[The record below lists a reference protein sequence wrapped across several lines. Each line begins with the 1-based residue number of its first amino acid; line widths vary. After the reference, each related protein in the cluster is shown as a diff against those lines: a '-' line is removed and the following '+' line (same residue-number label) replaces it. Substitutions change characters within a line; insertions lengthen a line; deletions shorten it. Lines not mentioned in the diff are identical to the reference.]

1 MAEPGGLYA
10 DLRASPGGEELKF
23 IRQVLAIVQKD
34 LAAELRTKENLSAMI
49 VFSLLVLVIFNFAFE
64 LQGLDIT
71 VVGSGVLWTAFTFS
85 GILGLGRSFAAE
97 KDKGS
102 LEGVMLSPVDRGA
115 VFLGKMISN
124 FLFITVMEAVTLPLF
139 ALLNNAAIPW
149 WPLVPYVVLGTIGFA
164 AMGTLL
170 SAVASSTKMRE
181 VMLPILLFP
190 VTVPLLMAAV
200 KLTGGALQARA
211 FSEVSNWFSILIAYD
226 AIFLVVSFWVFEY
239 VVEE

>member
-1 MAEPGGLYA
+1 M
-10 DLRASPGGEELKF
+10 KF
-23 IRQVLAIVQKD
+23 IRQVRAIVQKD

-102 LEGVMLSPVDRGA
+102 LEGVLLSPVDRGA
-115 VFLGKMISN
+115 VFLGKAISN

-149 WPLVPYVVLGTIGFA
+149 WPLVPYIVLGTIGFA

-170 SAVASSTKMRE
+170 SAIAASTKMRE

-200 KLTGGALQARA
+200 KLTGGALQARD
-211 FSEVSNWFSILIAYD
+211 FSEVTNWFSILVAYD

>member
-1 MAEPGGLYA
+1 M
-10 DLRASPGGEELKF
+10 KF
-23 IRQVLAIVQKD
+23 LRQVSAIVQKD
-34 LAAELRTKENLSAMI
+34 IAAELRTKENLSAMV

-71 VVGSGVLWTAFTFS
+71 VVGSGVLWVAFTFS

-102 LEGVMLSPVDRGA
+102 LEGVLLSPVDRGA
-115 VFLGKMISN
+115 VYLGKTTSN
-124 FLFITVMEAVTLPLF
+124 FLFIVVMEAVTLPLF

-149 WPLVPYVVLGTIGFA
+149 WPLVPYVLLGTLGFA

-170 SAVASSTKMRE
+170 SAVAASTKMRE

-190 VTVPLLMAAV
+190 VSVPLLMAAV
-200 KLTGGALQARA
+200 NLTSGALQTRA
-211 FSEVSNWFSILIAYD
+211 FSEVSNWFGILVAYD
-226 AIFLVVSFWVFEY
+226 AIFLVVAFWVFEY

>member
-1 MAEPGGLYA
+1 MRFL
-10 DLRASPGGEELKF
+10 
-23 IRQVLAIVQKD
+23 RQVLAIIEKD
-34 LAAELRTKENLSAMI
+34 LAAELRTKENLSAMV

-64 LQGLDIT
+64 LQGVDIT
-71 VVGSGVLWTAFTFS
+71 VLGSGILWVAFTFS

-102 LEGVMLSPVDRGA
+102 LEGVLLSPVDRGA
-115 VFLGKMISN
+115 VFLGKAISN

-139 ALLNNAAIPW
+139 AVLNNVGIPW
-149 WPLVPYVVLGTIGFA
+149 FPLIPYIVMGTIGFA

-190 VTVPLLMAAV
+190 VSIPLLMAAV
-200 KLTGGALQARA
+200 KLTSGALQARDFA
-211 FSEVSNWFSILIAYD
+211 DVSNWFNILLVYD
-226 AIFLVVSFWVFEY
+226 VIFLVVAFWVFEY

>member
-1 MAEPGGLYA
+1 M
-10 DLRASPGGEELKF
+10 KF
-23 IRQVLAIVQKD
+23 LRQVAAIVQKD
-34 LAAELRTKENLSAMI
+34 IAAEFRTKENLSAMI

-102 LEGVMLSPVDRGA
+102 LEGVLLSPVDRGA
-115 VFLGKMISN
+115 VFLGKALSN
-124 FLFITVMEAVTLPLF
+124 FLFISVMEAVTLPLF
-139 ALLNNAAIPW
+139 AVLNNAAIPW
-149 WPLVPYVVLGTIGFA
+149 WPLVPYIILGTIGFA

-190 VTVPLLMAAV
+190 VAVPLLMAAV
-200 KLTGGALQARA
+200 KLTSGALQAHA
-211 FSEVSNWFSILIAYD
+211 FSEVANWFSILIAYD

>member
-1 MAEPGGLYA
+1 M
-10 DLRASPGGEELKF
+10 KF
-23 IRQVLAIVQKD
+23 LRQVYAIVQKD
-34 LAAELRTKENLSAMI
+34 LAAELRTKENLSAMV

-64 LQGLDIT
+64 LQGVDIT
-71 VVGSGVLWTAFTFS
+71 VLGSGVLWVAFTFS

-102 LEGVMLSPVDRGA
+102 LEGVLLSPVDRGA
-115 VFLGKMISN
+115 MFLGKATSN
-124 FLFITVMEAVTLPLF
+124 WLFITVMEAVTLPLF
-139 ALLNNAAIPW
+139 AILNNVAIPW
-149 WPLVPYVVLGTIGFA
+149 FPLIPYIIMGTIGFA

-190 VTVPLLMAAV
+190 VSIPLLMAAV
-200 KLTGGALQARA
+200 KLTSGALQGREFAD
-211 FSEVSNWFSILIAYD
+211 VSNWFNILMVYD
-226 AIFLVVSFWVFEY
+226 VIFIVVAFWVFEY

>member
-1 MAEPGGLYA
+1 M
-10 DLRASPGGEELKF
+10 KF
-23 IRQVLAIVQKD
+23 LRQVAAIVQKD
-34 LAAELRTKENLSAMI
+34 IAAEFRTKENLSAMI

-102 LEGVMLSPVDRGA
+102 LEGVLLSPVDRGA
-115 VFLGKMISN
+115 VFLGKAISN
-124 FLFITVMEAVTLPLF
+124 FLFISVMEAVTLPLF
-139 ALLNNAAIPW
+139 AVLNNAAIPW
-149 WPLVPYVVLGTIGFA
+149 WPLVPYIILGTIGFA

-190 VTVPLLMAAV
+190 VAVPLLMAAV
-200 KLTGGALQARA
+200 KLTSGALQAHA
-211 FSEVSNWFSILIAYD
+211 FSEVANWFSILIAYD

>member
-1 MAEPGGLYA
+1 V
-10 DLRASPGGEELKF
+10 KF
-23 IRQVLAIVQKD
+23 IRQVYAIVQKD
-34 LAAELRTKENLSAMI
+34 LAAELRTKENLSAMM

-64 LQGLDIT
+64 LQGVDLT
-71 VVGSGVLWTAFTFS
+71 VLGSGVLWVAFTFS

-102 LEGVMLSPVDRGA
+102 LEGVLLSPVDRGA
-115 VFLGKMISN
+115 MFLGKAISN
-124 FLFITVMEAVTLPLF
+124 WLFITVMEAVTLPLF
-139 ALLNNAAIPW
+139 AVLNNVAIPW
-149 WPLVPYVVLGTIGFA
+149 FPLVPYIVMGTIGFA

-190 VTVPLLMAAV
+190 VSIPLLMAAV
-200 KLTGGALQARA
+200 KLTSGALQEREFADL
-211 FSEVSNWFSILIAYD
+211 SNWFNILMVYD
-226 AIFLVVSFWVFEY
+226 VIFLVVAFWVFEY

>member
-1 MAEPGGLYA
+1 MAEPRRLYA
-10 DLRASPGGEELKF
+10 DLRASPGGKELKF
-23 IRQVLAIVQKD
+23 FRQVLAIVQKD

-102 LEGVMLSPVDRGA
+102 LEGVLLSPVDRGA

-124 FLFITVMEAVTLPLF
+124 FLFISVMEAVTLPLF

-149 WPLVPYVVLGTIGFA
+149 IPLVPYVILGTIGFA
-164 AMGTLL
+164 AIGTLL

-190 VTVPLLMAAV
+190 VSVPLLMAAV
-200 KLTGGALQARA
+200 KLTGGALQSRA
-211 FSEVSNWFSILIAYD
+211 FSEVANWFSILIAYD
-226 AIFLVVSFWVFEY
+226 AIFLVVAFWVFEY

>member
-1 MAEPGGLYA
+1 
-10 DLRASPGGEELKF
+10 LRFL
-23 IRQVLAIVQKD
+23 RQILAIVQKD
-34 LAAELRTKENLSAMI
+34 IAAELRTKESLSAMI

-71 VVGSGVLWTAFTFS
+71 VLGSGVLWTAFTFS

-102 LEGVMLSPVDRGA
+102 LEGVLLSPVDRGA
-115 VFLGKMISN
+115 VFLGKAISN
-124 FLFITVMEAVTLPLF
+124 FLFISVMEAVTLPLF
-139 ALLNNAAIPW
+139 AVLNNAAIPW
-149 WPLVPYVVLGTIGFA
+149 FPLVPYVILGTIGFA

-170 SAVASSTKMRE
+170 SAVAASTKMRE

-200 KLTGGALQARA
+200 KLTGGALQARD
-211 FSEVSNWFSILIAYD
+211 FSEVTNWLSILIAYD
-226 AIFLVVSFWVFEY
+226 AIFVVVAFWVFEY

>member
-1 MAEPGGLYA
+1 M
-10 DLRASPGGEELKF
+10 KF
-23 IRQVLAIVQKD
+23 FCQVLAIIQKD

-71 VVGSGVLWTAFTFS
+71 VLGSGVLWVAFTFS

-102 LEGVMLSPVDRGA
+102 LEGVLLSPVDRGA
-115 VFLGKMISN
+115 VFLGKATSN
-124 FLFITVMEAVTLPLF
+124 FVFITVMEAVTLPLF
-139 ALLNNAAIPW
+139 ALLNNVALPW
-149 WPLVPYVVLGTIGFA
+149 WPLVPYVMLGTLGFA

-170 SAVASSTKMRE
+170 SAVAASTKMRE

-190 VTVPLLMAAV
+190 VSIPLLMAVV
-200 KLTGGALQARA
+200 KLTGGIASARL
-211 FSEVSNWFSILIAYD
+211 F
-226 AIFLVVSFWVFEY
+226 
-239 VVEE
+239 